1 MTTLHVALTKVT
13 GLWLLLP
20 LLVDWRRLA
29 AAEKGSGQCVKGNVG
44 ADCIF
49 YKDFCKWSSGTWE
62 VSGRWDRAQ
71 FRTDRFNHGVLQ
83 SPLICSTQWAVHC
96 LSFHY
101 QFLHQSK
108 PVTLTVVLEVDGRGN
123 VSVWQLRDK
132 TPGYYTGTAP
142 IRTTADFRI
151 LFQVEKPQ
159 YYNPGAGSYVAVS
172 KIAYNETECS
182 VSPPDATSKPQATTT
197 PKPPVGVTSKPPATS
212 ISKPRATTTTT
223 KPPIGVTSKLPTRDT
238 SKPSATSTSKP
249 SAISTSRPCIGR
261 PVIILPNTK
270 KPSTRRS
277 MPTRPSVS
285 KRPSPSPS
293 PSSVSPKP
301 SNMHVTSA
309 SDGLPD
315 DSCTGI
321 IIGAVVAVVVI
332 VAVGVF
338 LLVAKRKKMFWFR
351 PKDSSSQPVAMVSLL
366 QRDLVTAPDPASV
379 EGGSANGQSETAGR
393 GNDAPP
399 EGGRHRAAET
409 GRRGTSPTRPAGT
422 GGIQPG
428 PEDDGEYHVV
438 DLVGQRHGPEGARVA
453 GPREGQHVPDDG
465 HYHLP
470 WVDHAPPGAVP
481 AAGSSYLAARG
492 GAEDEYSCLGLAGK
506 KTALAGEKESGGCR
520 LYDHVGGGE
529 RDVYSHVQRDRE
541 PPVILDQVYSHIH

>member
-29 AAEKGSGQCVKGNVG
+29 AAENDSSSEECVAGEEG
-44 ADCIF
+44 ADCIC
-49 YKDFCKWSSGTWE
+49 DEGLCKWRSKTWE
-62 VSGRWDRAQ
+62 ARKKLSFAK
-71 FRTDRFNHGVLQ
+71 FHHGVLQ
-83 SPLICSTQWAVHC
+83 SPLICSTESSVHC
-96 LSFHY
+96 LSFDY
-101 QFLHQSK
+101 QFNHHYSDI
-108 PVTLTVVLEVDGRGN
+108 VTLTVGLDVEGRGN
-123 VSVWQLRDK
+123 VSVWQLK
-132 TPGYYTGTAP
+132 GNTGGIYVAKAP
-142 IRTTADFRI
+142 VQTTADFRI
-151 LFQVEKPQ
+151 LFQVDKPQ
-159 YYNPGAGSYVAVS
+159 HHKPVADSYVIVTNIVYEETKCTIDPSDAVVQ
-172 KIAYNETECS
+172 TH
-182 VSPPDATSKPQATTT
+182 
-197 PKPPVGVTSKPPATS
+197 VTSPTVAKTS
-212 ISKPRATTTTT
+212 
-223 KPPIGVTSKLPTRDT
+223 
-238 SKPSATSTSKP
+238 
-249 SAISTSRPCIGR
+249 
-261 PVIILPNTK
+261 
-270 KPSTRRS
+270 
-277 MPTRPSVS
+277 
-285 KRPSPSPS
+285 SPSPS
-293 PSSVSPKP
+293 PPTSSLSE
-301 SNMHVTSA
+301 N
-309 SDGLPD
+309 

-338 LLVAKRKKMFWFR
+338 LVVAKRKKMFWFR
-351 PKDSSSQPVAMVSLL
+351 PKDSSSQPVAMVSLS
-366 QRDLVTAPDPASV
+366 QRDVVTAPDPASV
-379 EGGSANGQSETAGR
+379 EGGSANSPASIQPATDHCSVVTPPPAIGAAAISQSETAGR

-428 PEDDGEYHVV
+428 SEDDGEYHVV

-453 GPREGQHVPDDG
+453 GPREGQHIPDDG

-481 AAGSSYLAARG
+481 EAGSSYMAARG
-492 GAEDEYSCLGLAGK
+492 GAEDEYSRLGLAGK

>member
-1 MTTLHVALTKVT
+1 MTAALVTLAKVT
-13 GLWLLLP
+13 GLLLL
-20 LLVDWRRLA
+20 LVEGKKFA
-29 AAEKGSGQCVKGNVG
+29 AAENDDSEQCVEGDSDEG

-49 YKDFCKWSSGTWE
+49 DEDLCEWRSETWKAETTVSS
-62 VSGRWDRAQ
+62 AQ
-71 FRTDRFNHGVLQ
+71 FSTDKFHHGVLQ
-83 SPLICSTQWAVHC
+83 SPLICSTESSVHC
-96 LSFHY
+96 LSFEY
-101 QFLHQSK
+101 QFVHQYSGGIA
-108 PVTLTVVLEVDGRGN
+108 LTVVLEVKGTGN
-123 VSVWQLRDK
+123 VSVWQLK
-132 TPGYYTGTAP
+132 SNTGGIYEANAP
-142 IRTTADFRI
+142 VQTTADFRI
-151 LFQVEKPQ
+151 LLQVEKPRHLVLD
-159 YYNPGAGSYVAVS
+159 PAAVS
-172 KIAYNETECS
+172 SVIVSDITYEKNNCS
-182 VSPPDATSKPQATTT
+182 VMPPAAAVRKSA
-197 PKPPVGVTSKPPATS
+197 VNVKPPARITP
-212 ISKPRATTTTT
+212 KAPTTTT
-223 KPPIGVTSKLPTRDT
+223 SKAPTT
-238 SKPSATSTSKP
+238 
-249 SAISTSRPCIGR
+249 STSRPFIGR
-261 PVIILPNTK
+261 PLITVTSLNTK
-270 KPSTRRS
+270 KPSTAAPATRRS
-277 MPTRPSVS
+277 RPTRPSVS

-293 PSSVSPKP
+293 PPSSSAAGSEQSSSMSSKTSDMP
-301 SNMHVTSA
+301 VTAA
-309 SDGLPD
+309 SD

-338 LLVAKRKKMFWFR
+338 LFVAKRKKMFWFR
-351 PKDSSSQPVAMVSLL
+351 PKDSSSQPVAMVSLS
-366 QRDLVTAPDPASV
+366 QRDVVTAPDPASM

-428 PEDDGEYHVV
+428 PEDGGEYHVV

-470 WVDHAPPGAVP
+470 WEDHAPPGAVP

-492 GAEDEYSCLGLAGK
+492 GAEDEYSRLGLAGK